1 MNSANIELDFW
12 NFTEEIMERFN
23 ICDLSLGWL
32 ELKFSNGF
40 TQNFQISF
48 ITNTDSN
55 NNVKSSV
62 DLLT

>member
-1 MNSANIELDFW
+1 
-12 NFTEEIMERFN
+12 MERFN
-23 ICDLSLGWL
+23 ICNLSLGWL